1 MLKSELIEELAARC
15 GITATDSERFL
26 NTLLRL
32 IYQEL
37 KDDGEVLLS
46 GFGKFSVSHRE
57 AREGINP
64 QTLKRM
70 MLPKLNTPKFVAGSE
85 FKREVKRRTK

>member
-1 MLKSELIEELAARC
+1 MIKSELIEELAARC
-15 GITATDSERFL
+15 SITYTDSERFL
-26 NTLLRL
+26 NTLIRL

-64 QTLKRM
+64 QTMKRM
-70 MLPKLNTPKFVAGSE
+70 MIPKLNTPKFIAGEGFKKAVAI
-85 FKREVKRRTK
+85 KK